1 MNKDDHR
8 TVSELVEDIVVW
20 GERVAALTGKTDL
33 GNFRSDEVLHL
44 AVWKCVEVVG
54 EAFSRLLK
62 TKFGSGN
69 PELRT
74 ELRQASDMRNRLT
87 HGYPG
92 VDLAILWSTARQFV
106 PALVQRVRT
115 AFVEYDGRD

>member
-1 MNKDDHR
+1 MTENNQQPTEREPIRVLVVDDQ
-8 TVSELVEDIVVW
+8 ELFRRGLTMLLGVEPGI
-20 GERVAALTGKTDL
+20 
-33 GNFRSDEVLHL
+33 
-44 AVWKCVEVVG
+44 EVVG
-54 EAFSRLLK
+54 EASSRLLK